1 MRMNTIQSLLDWDL
15 SLLKSARHLVD
26 PAYAHLVQIAG
37 ELVVIYWALLLIGLW
52 LYGVYHKNNEF
63 KKTALA
69 IFFTI
74 VTVFILY
81 AIINLGIPKWRP
93 GAIEAVKGI
102 APLIPHPIDNSFPS
116 GHALFTG
123 ALLFGLVQYL
133 RNTSLIILTIMIGAI
148 TLFARVVWGVHYPG
162 DILWGLI
169 FGIIGAYFLLPVVRF
184 LITKI
189 TPFCLQI
196 ASWIHL

>member
-1 MRMNTIQSLLDWDL
+1 M
-15 SLLKSARHLVD
+15 
-26 PAYAHLVQIAG
+26 
-37 ELVVIYWALLLIGLW
+37 LLIGLW

-148 TLFARVVWGVHYPG
+148 TLFARVV
-162 DILWGLI
+162 
-169 FGIIGAYFLLPVVRF
+169 
-184 LITKI
+184 
-189 TPFCLQI
+189 
-196 ASWIHL
+196 